1 MRNQFIGSI
10 RTIWQAVLVIGLVL
24 GWYCPASAQP
34 DILPSSVDVRLV
46 QGNGSD
52 ELLVQIKANSTAP
65 FGGIFSALTVTIRYD
80 ASSGASL
87 GAGSSFCN
95 AWSAFTPSPVVVN
108 NGTAYRTYNGFG
120 LNRME
125 DPPFDGGCG
134 LSIPAGTWFTITTIP
149 VTGSCTGFILGNDAY
164 TQVENRDYYI
174 SMGGYNVTGQVLSGS
189 VNGGNCDLDCLGE
202 PGGAALPGTACDD
215 NDPGTSNDTWGAD
228 CVCAGTPVCEPPVID
243 QTTSNSPICS
253 NATLNLGVSATGTA
267 PLTYAWTGMGTFSPD
282 AASPSVSISGAATG
296 NYEIEVSNA
305 CGSVSAIVPVTVTSA
320 PSATIAYPGSPYCSN
335 GGTATVTR
343 TGTAGGAYSASPAGL
358 SINASTGAVNLGS
371 STPGSYTVTYTI
383 AASGGCASFSTT
395 ANVTVTSAP
404 SAAIT
409 YPGSPYCSNGGTAT
423 VTRTGTAGGA
433 YSASPAGL
441 SINAS
446 TGAINLATSS
456 GGSYV
461 VSYTIMA
468 SGGCPEVVVT
478 APVELQEAPFASI
491 EYDGSPYCISGSG
504 SASVTLTGTGGGVF
518 TSAPTGLS
526 LDSSTGLVDLD
537 ASIGGT
543 YTVTYTLDAVGVC
556 PGFVATTQIV
566 LGTAPAATIS
576 YSGSPYCSVQ
586 TQATVTRNGSAGG
599 TYSAVPAGLSIN
611 PTTGAINPSISS
623 PGSYTVTYTIAAA
636 GGCSAFTT
644 TALVEVETA
653 TVWYADN
660 DNDGAG
666 DPLASIQACD
676 QPPGYVVV
684 AGDGCPTDPGKTE
697 PGVCGCGSPDL
708 DSDMDGVL
716 DCLDNCPN
724 QPGQIGD
731 ACDDGNAN
739 TADDVVTADCVCVG
753 TVIWDCP
760 SLEANIGDAC
770 DDGNAN
776 TADDVVT
783 ADCVCVGTVI
793 WDCPSLEANIGDAC
807 DDGNE
812 ATLDDFITE
821 ECVCEGVIPDAIGG
835 VAGNT
840 SLTMSIFPNPSRS
853 GPVLVHIEG
862 LPQDRTSV
870 LVLVL
875 DASGRK
881 VHQDSVHVVKGTVDH
896 RLDLTRASRG
906 VYVVEVLFSEG
917 RLLGRLILQ

>member
-1 MRNQFIGSI
+1 M
-10 RTIWQAVLVIGLVL
+10 
-24 GWYCPASAQP
+24 
-34 DILPSSVDVRLV
+34 
-46 QGNGSD
+46 
-52 ELLVQIKANSTAP
+52 
-65 FGGIFSALTVTIRYD
+65 
-80 ASSGASL
+80 
-87 GAGSSFCN
+87 
-95 AWSAFTPSPVVVN
+95 
-108 NGTAYRTYNGFG
+108 
-120 LNRME
+120 
-125 DPPFDGGCG
+125 
-134 LSIPAGTWFTITTIP
+134 
-149 VTGSCTGFILGNDAY
+149 
-164 TQVENRDYYI
+164 
-174 SMGGYNVTGQVLSGS
+174 
-189 VNGGNCDLDCLGE
+189 
-202 PGGAALPGTACDD
+202 
-215 NDPGTSNDTWGAD
+215 
-228 CVCAGTPVCEPPVID
+228 
-243 QTTSNSPICS
+243 
-253 NATLNLGVSATGTA
+253 
-267 PLTYAWTGMGTFSPD
+267 
-282 AASPSVSISGAATG
+282 
-296 NYEIEVSNA
+296 
-305 CGSVSAIVPVTVTSA
+305 
-320 PSATIAYPGSPYCSN
+320 
-335 GGTATVTR
+335 
-343 TGTAGGAYSASPAGL
+343 
-358 SINASTGAVNLGS
+358 
-371 STPGSYTVTYTI
+371 
-383 AASGGCASFSTT
+383 
-395 ANVTVTSAP
+395 
-404 SAAIT
+404 
-409 YPGSPYCSNGGTAT
+409 
-423 VTRTGTAGGA
+423 
-433 YSASPAGL
+433 
-441 SINAS
+441 
-446 TGAINLATSS
+446 ATSS

-478 APVELQEAPFASI
+478 APVELQEAPVASI

-586 TQATVTRNGSAGG
+586 TQATVTRYGSAGG

-676 QPPGYVVV
+676 QPPGYVIV

-739 TADDVVTADCVCVG
+739 TADDVVTADCACVG

-760 SLEANIGDAC
+760 ALEANIGDAC

-776 TADDVVT
+776 TAD
-783 ADCVCVGTVI
+783 
-793 WDCPSLEANIGDAC
+793 
-807 DDGNE
+807 
-812 ATLDDFITE
+812 
-821 ECVCEGVIPDAIGG
+821 
-835 VAGNT
+835 
-840 SLTMSIFPNPSRS
+840 
-853 GPVLVHIEG
+853 
-862 LPQDRTSV
+862 
-870 LVLVL
+870 
-875 DASGRK
+875 
-881 VHQDSVHVVKGTVDH
+881 
-896 RLDLTRASRG
+896 
-906 VYVVEVLFSEG
+906 
-917 RLLGRLILQ
+917 